1 MVLVEIVVIDLE
13 TMVMYDKEEDQISIV
28 ITVIL
33 EDILK
38 ILATSF
44 MAILRRKEVLFLMLT
59 VLLLEDVSLLK
70 MDFMIIPLNTNA
82 KSYGTSPNNFSAG
95 TQGMSLFT
103 DEQYNQIIQMLSK
116 GKGKEVDSI
125 ANVAT
130 ASSSGSL
137 TALMSDMVHTNWII
151 D

>member
-1 MVLVEIVVIDLE
+1 MVVLAQVLLTILAMVLVEIVVIDLE

-70 MDFMIIPLNTNA
+70 MESMITPL
-82 KSYGTSPNNFSAG
+82 
-95 TQGMSLFT
+95 
-103 DEQYNQIIQMLSK
+103 
-116 GKGKEVDSI
+116 
-125 ANVAT
+125 
-130 ASSSGSL
+130 
-137 TALMSDMVHTNWII
+137 
-151 D
+151 